1 MKRRILYADDDET
14 SRLSIA
20 RLLEQEGYE
29 CVAAADG
36 VVGGH
41 FLREQEFDCVIS
53 DLNMLGNAN
62 MEFLA
67 AVPKLQPGV
76 PLIIVT
82 GYPSIESATAAFQLP
97 VVAYLTKP
105 LDFDELLKQ
114 VHEASFRRLVLQE
127 FNATRSNLEKWRA
140 DLGDLARTLK
150 ESPRVALGVSM
161 DAYLTVTYRNV
172 LAALLGLKT
181 VMEHSLSSQAEPE
194 KRNMPL
200 VMPVMMV
207 EALRDTI
214 MVLEKTKDSF
224 RSRELGDLRRRLED
238 LLPPSRERK
247 LGSPE

>member
-36 VVGGH
+36 LVGGH
-41 FLREQEFDCVIS
+41 FLREQEFDCGIS

-76 PLIIVT
+76 PMIIVT

-105 LDFDELLKQ
+105 LDFDELLRQ

-140 DLGDLARTLK
+140 DLGDLELDRLVQTTLNRVKNVAPFPKGVAEDQRTF
-150 ESPRVALGVSM
+150 
-161 DAYLTVTYRNV
+161 V
-172 LAALLGLKT
+172 LHFQIK
-181 VMEHSLSSQAEPE
+181 SKS
-194 KRNMPL
+194 
-200 VMPVMMV
+200 
-207 EALRDTI
+207 
-214 MVLEKTKDSF
+214 
-224 RSRELGDLRRRLED
+224 
-238 LLPPSRERK
+238 
-247 LGSPE
+247 